1 MANVSD
7 IIRSVVDVLKAEPRL
22 SGIKEWQEVNNL
34 ITLKSPGISVGLE
47 KEAFTAYDRICDN
60 AEANLK
66 IYVWVK
72 DSDPA
77 RGEAE
82 VRKLAHSIRLALAKD
97 LYLGGLIDSG
107 YLSGID
113 YLTADAGK
121 EILIHLAEIDYQVSY
136 LAERSEPEPAP
147 DIEELQLEVNPN

>member
-1 MANVSD
+1 MAAVSD
-7 IIRSVVDVLKAEPRL
+7 IIRKTVDVLKAE
-22 SGIKEWQEVNNL
+22 SGLAEIKEWQEVNNL

-47 KEAFTAYDRICDN
+47 KETFTAYDRKVDN

-82 VRKLAHSIRLALAKD
+82 VRTLSHIVRLALAKD
-97 LYLGGLIDSG
+97 LYLSGLVDSG
-107 YLSGID
+107 FVSGIE

-136 LAERSEPEPAP
+136 LAERTEYAPAL
-147 DIEELQLEVNPN
+147 DIGEIKIENDD